1 VLALLSE
8 IYWGAAV
15 FFSVIFVWQL
25 LGTLFGHAAG
35 ADHADVAGADAAGAH
50 DAVGAHDAAGAHGGH
65 DAQEAAVHGAESVA
79 SFKLLSIR
87 SVVAFGVLFGWA
99 GVLYTKYNP
108 EGNPNW
114 TMLYSILWG
123 LVGML
128 IVSSIFY
135 FLRRMTETGTPRLST
150 CVGQRG
156 TVYMDI
162 PAGGTGKVRTV
173 VSNTVSFVG
182 ARAASGEALAA
193 GTPVVVKRLLDSST
207 VEVEKARD

>member
-1 VLALLSE
+1 VLALLSQ
-8 IYWGAAV
+8 IYWGSAV
-15 FFSVIFVWQL
+15 FFSVIFIWQL

-50 DAVGAHDAAGAHGGH
+50 DAVGAH

-108 EGNPNW
+108 EGSQNW

-150 CVGQRG
+150 CVGERG

-162 PAGGTGKVRTV
+162 PAGGTGKIRTV

-182 ARAASGEALAA
+182 ARTASGEALAA

-207 VEVEKARD
+207 IEVEKVQD